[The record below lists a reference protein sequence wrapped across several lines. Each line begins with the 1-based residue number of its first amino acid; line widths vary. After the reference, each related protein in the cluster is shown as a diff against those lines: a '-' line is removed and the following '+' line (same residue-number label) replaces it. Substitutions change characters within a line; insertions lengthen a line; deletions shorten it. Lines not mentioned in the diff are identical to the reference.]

1 MFNKL
6 LSKFIIFLK
15 KILPAS
21 FKINHKFQNRNQV
34 TNLDIIITS
43 LKNKKFNP
51 DYIVDVGCFRGVW
64 TNKLLKFF
72 PNSQYILFDADD
84 KNIKYLDK
92 LKSNNK
98 NIDYKI
104 KLLSDDE
111 KDYDFFSMESGSSI
125 FEEQTNYSREIQNI
139 KSSLLY
145 NELPNE
151 LKTTKSNLI
160 KLDVQGAELKI
171 IAGLKELINNFEVI
185 ILEVSL
191 HKYNKDS
198 PLFYDVITYMQN
210 KKYILY
216 DIYDLKRLGDRDS
229 YLLQFDCVFLR
240 EDSSL
245 LKVKF

>member
-15 KILPAS
+15 KTLPVS

-34 TNLDIIITS
+34 TNLDIIISS
-43 LKNKKFNP
+43 LKNKNFNP

-64 TNKLLKFF
+64 TNRLLNFF
-72 PNSQYILFDADD
+72 PNSKYILFDADD
-84 KNIKYLDK
+84 NNIKYLDK
-92 LKSNNK
+92 LKSSNK

-104 KLLSDDE
+104 ILLSDDE
-111 KDYDFFSMESGSSI
+111 KDYDFYSMESGSSI
-125 FEEQTNYSREIQNI
+125 FEEQTNYFRKIKKV

-151 LKTTKSNLI
+151 IKNTKSNLI

-171 IAGLKELINNFEVI
+171 ISGLKELINNFEVI

-191 HKYNKDS
+191 HKYNKGS
-198 PLFYDVITYMQN
+198 PLFYDVISHMQN
-210 KKYILY
+210 NNFILY
-216 DIYDLKRLGDRDS
+216 DIYDLKRLGDQDS

-240 EDSSL
+240 ENSNL

>member
-1 MFNKL
+1 MINKI
-6 LSKFIIFLK
+6 LSKFINKLQK
-15 KILPAS
+15 LLPIS
-21 FKINHKFQNRNQV
+21 FRINHKFQNHNQV

-43 LKNKKFNP
+43 LKNKNFEPK
-51 DYIVDVGCFRGVW
+51 YIVDIGCFRGVW

-72 PNSQYILFDADD
+72 PNSKYILFDADD
-84 KNIKYLDK
+84 KNIEYLDK

-98 NIDYKI
+98 NVDYKI

-111 KDYDFFSMESGSSI
+111 KDYDFFSMASGSSI
-125 FEEQTNYSREIQNI
+125 FEEQTNYSREIKKI
-139 KSSLLY
+139 KSSLLN
-145 NELPNE
+145 NELPREIKN
-151 LKTTKSNLI
+151 TKSNLI

-171 IAGLKELINNFEVI
+171 ITGLKELINNFEVI

-191 HKYNKDS
+191 HKYNKGA
-198 PLFYDVITYMQN
+198 PLFYDVINFMKN
-210 KKYILY
+210 KSFVLY

-240 EDSSL
+240 EDSNL

>member
-1 MFNKL
+1 MFHKL

-15 KILPAS
+15 KTLPVS
-21 FKINHKFQNRNQV
+21 FKINHKFQNHNQV

-43 LKNKKFNP
+43 LKNKNFNP
-51 DYIVDVGCFRGVW
+51 DYIIDIGCFRGIW
-64 TNKLLKFF
+64 TKKLLKFF
-72 PNSQYILFDADD
+72 PKSKYLLFDADD
-84 KNIKYLDK
+84 KNIEYLEK
-92 LKSNNK
+92 IKSNNK

-111 KDYDFFSMESGSSI
+111 KDYDFFSMASGSSI
-125 FEEQTNYSREIQNI
+125 FEEQTNYAREIKKI
-139 KSSLLY
+139 KSSLLF

-151 LKTTKSNLI
+151 IKNTKSNLI

-171 IAGLKELINNFEVI
+171 ITGLKELINNFEVI

-198 PLFYDVITYMQN
+198 PLFYDVISYMQN

-240 EDSSL
+240 EDSNL

>member
-15 KILPAS
+15 KKLPVS

-43 LKNKKFNP
+43 LKNKNFNP
-51 DYIVDVGCFRGVW
+51 DYIVDVGCFRGLW

-72 PNSQYILFDADD
+72 PNSKYILFDADD
-84 KNIKYLDK
+84 KNIRYLDK
-92 LKSNNK
+92 LKASNK

-125 FEEQTNYSREIQNI
+125 FEEQTNYSREIKNI

-151 LKTTKSNLI
+151 LKITKSNLI

-171 IAGLKELINNFEVI
+171 ITGLKELINNFEVI

-191 HKYNKDS
+191 HKYNKDA
-198 PLFYDVITYMQN
+198 PLFHDVISYMQN
-210 KKYILY
+210 KKYVLY
-216 DIYDLKRLGDRDS
+216 DIYDLKRLGNNES

-240 EDSSL
+240 DNSKL
-245 LKVKF
+245 LNVRF

>member
-6 LSKFIIFLK
+6 LSKFIIFLNK
-15 KILPAS
+15 TLPIS

-43 LKNKKFNP
+43 LKNKNFNP

-64 TNKLLKFF
+64 TNRLLNFF
-72 PNSQYILFDADD
+72 PNSKYILFDADD
-84 KNIKYLDK
+84 NNIKYLDK
-92 LKSNNK
+92 LKSSNK

-104 KLLSDDE
+104 ILLSDDE
-111 KDYDFFSMESGSSI
+111 KDYDFYSMESGSSI
-125 FEEQTNYSREIQNI
+125 FEEQTNYSRKIKKV

-151 LKTTKSNLI
+151 IKNTKSNLI

-171 IAGLKELINNFEVI
+171 ISGLKELINNFEVI

-191 HKYNKDS
+191 HKYNKGS
-198 PLFYDVITYMQN
+198 PLFYDVISHMQN
-210 KKYILY
+210 NNFILY
-216 DIYDLKRLGDRDS
+216 DIYDLKRLGDQDS

-240 EDSSL
+240 ENSNL

>member
-1 MFNKL
+1 MINKI
-6 LSKFIIFLK
+6 LSKFIIILK
-15 KILPAS
+15 KMLPVS

-43 LKNKKFNP
+43 LKNKNFNP
-51 DYIVDVGCFRGVW
+51 DYIVDVGCFRGIW
-64 TNKLLKFF
+64 TNKLLNFF
-72 PNSQYILFDADD
+72 PNSKYILFDADD
-84 KNIKYLDK
+84 NNIKYLDK
-92 LKSNNK
+92 LKSSNK

-104 KLLSDDE
+104 ILLSDDE
-111 KDYDFFSMESGSSI
+111 KDYDFYSMESGSSI
-125 FEEQTNYSREIQNI
+125 FEEQTNYSRKIKKV

-151 LKTTKSNLI
+151 IKNTKSNLI

-171 IAGLKELINNFEVI
+171 ISGLKELINNFEVI

-191 HKYNKDS
+191 HKYNKGS
-198 PLFYDVITYMQN
+198 PLFYDVISHMQN
-210 KKYILY
+210 NNFILY
-216 DIYDLKRLGDRDS
+216 DIYDLKRLGDQDS

-240 EDSSL
+240 ENSNL

>member
-15 KILPAS
+15 KILPVS

-34 TNLDIIITS
+34 TNLDIIIAS
-43 LKNKKFNP
+43 LKNKNFNP

-64 TNKLLKFF
+64 TNRLLNFF
-72 PNSQYILFDADD
+72 PNSKYILFDADD
-84 KNIKYLDK
+84 NNIKYLDK
-92 LKSNNK
+92 LKSSNK

-104 KLLSDDE
+104 ILLSDDE
-111 KDYDFFSMESGSSI
+111 KDYDFYSMESGSSI
-125 FEEQTNYSREIQNI
+125 FEEQTNYSRKIKKV

-151 LKTTKSNLI
+151 IKNTKSNLI

-171 IAGLKELINNFEVI
+171 ISGLKELINNFEVI

-191 HKYNKDS
+191 HKYNKGS
-198 PLFYDVITYMQN
+198 PLFYDVISHMQN
-210 KKYILY
+210 NNFILY
-216 DIYDLKRLGDRDS
+216 DIYDLKRLGDQDS

-240 EDSSL
+240 ENSNL

>member
-15 KILPAS
+15 KKLPVS

-43 LKNKKFNP
+43 LKNKNFNP
-51 DYIVDVGCFRGVW
+51 DYIVDVGCFRGLW

-72 PNSQYILFDADD
+72 PNSKYILFDADD
-84 KNIKYLDK
+84 NNIKYLDK
-92 LKSNNK
+92 LKSSNK

-104 KLLSDDE
+104 ILLSDDE
-111 KDYDFFSMESGSSI
+111 KDYDFYSMESGSSI
-125 FEEQTNYSREIQNI
+125 FEEQTNYFRKIKKV

-151 LKTTKSNLI
+151 IKNTKSNLI

-171 IAGLKELINNFEVI
+171 ISGLKELISNFEVI

-191 HKYNKDS
+191 HKYNKGS
-198 PLFYDVITYMQN
+198 PLFYDVISHMQN
-210 KKYILY
+210 NNFILY
-216 DIYDLKRLGDRDS
+216 DIYDLKRLGDQDS

-240 EDSSL
+240 ENSNL

>member
-15 KILPAS
+15 KTLPVS

-34 TNLDIIITS
+34 TNLDIIISS
-43 LKNKKFNP
+43 LKNKNFNP

-64 TNKLLKFF
+64 TNRLLNFF
-72 PNSQYILFDADD
+72 PNSKYILFDADD
-84 KNIKYLDK
+84 KNIEYLDK

-98 NIDYKI
+98 NVEYKI

-111 KDYDFFSMESGSSI
+111 KDYDFFSMASGSSI
-125 FEEQTNYSREIQNI
+125 FEEQTNYSREIKKI

-145 NELPNE
+145 NELPREIKN
-151 LKTTKSNLI
+151 TKFNLI
-160 KLDVQGAELKI
+160 KFDVQGAELKVI
-171 IAGLKELINNFEVI
+171 TGLKELINNFEVI

-191 HKYNKDS
+191 HKYNKNA
-198 PLFYDVITYMQN
+198 PLFYDVINYMKN
-210 KKYILY
+210 KRFVLY
-216 DIYDLKRLGDRDS
+216 DIYDLKRLGNKDS

-240 EDSSL
+240 DNSSL
-245 LKVKF
+245 LNVKF

>member
-1 MFNKL
+1 M
-6 LSKFIIFLK
+6 
-15 KILPAS
+15 LPVS

-43 LKNKKFNP
+43 LKNKNFNP
-51 DYIVDVGCFRGVW
+51 DYIVDVGCFRGIW
-64 TNKLLKFF
+64 TNKLLNFF
-72 PNSQYILFDADD
+72 PNSKYILFDADD
-84 KNIKYLDK
+84 NNIKYLDK
-92 LKSNNK
+92 LKSSNK

-104 KLLSDDE
+104 ILLSDDE
-111 KDYDFFSMESGSSI
+111 KDYDFYSMESGSSI
-125 FEEQTNYSREIQNI
+125 FEEQTNYFRKIKKV

-151 LKTTKSNLI
+151 IKNTKSNLI

-171 IAGLKELINNFEVI
+171 ISGLKELINNFEVI

-191 HKYNKDS
+191 HKYNKGS
-198 PLFYDVITYMQN
+198 PLFYDVISHMQN
-210 KKYILY
+210 NNFILY
-216 DIYDLKRLGDRDS
+216 DIYDLKRLGDQDS

-240 EDSSL
+240 ENSDL

>member
-15 KILPAS
+15 KTLPVS

-34 TNLDIIITS
+34 TNLDIIISS
-43 LKNKKFNP
+43 LKNKNFNP

-64 TNKLLKFF
+64 TNRLLNFF
-72 PNSQYILFDADD
+72 PNSKYILFDADD
-84 KNIKYLDK
+84 NNIKYLDK
-92 LKSNNK
+92 LKSSNK

-104 KLLSDDE
+104 ILLSDDE
-111 KDYDFFSMESGSSI
+111 KDYDFYSMESGSSI
-125 FEEQTNYSREIQNI
+125 FEEQTNYSRKIKKV

-151 LKTTKSNLI
+151 IKNTKSNLI

-171 IAGLKELINNFEVI
+171 ISGLKELINNFEVI

-191 HKYNKDS
+191 HNYNKGS
-198 PLFYDVITYMQN
+198 PLFYDVISHMQN
-210 KKYILY
+210 NNFILY
-216 DIYDLKRLGDRDS
+216 DIYDLKRLGDQDS

-240 EDSSL
+240 ENSNL

>member
-1 MFNKL
+1 MINKI
-6 LSKFIIFLK
+6 LSKFIITLQK
-15 KILPAS
+15 LLPIS
-21 FKINHKFQNRNQV
+21 FKINHKFQNHNQV

-43 LKNKKFNP
+43 LKNKNFEP
-51 DYIVDVGCFRGVW
+51 EYVVDVGCFKGIW

-72 PNSQYILFDADD
+72 PNSKYILFDADD
-84 KNIKYLDK
+84 KNIEYLDK
-92 LKSNNK
+92 LKFNYK
-98 NIDYKI
+98 NVDYKI

-111 KDYDFFSMESGSSI
+111 KEYDFFSMASGSSI
-125 FEEQTNYSREIQNI
+125 FEEQTNYSREIKKM

-145 NELPNE
+145 NELPSEIKN
-151 LKTTKSNLI
+151 TKSNLI

-171 IAGLKELINNFEVI
+171 ITGLKELINNFEVI

-198 PLFYDVITYMQN
+198 PLFYEVISYMQN

-216 DIYDLKRLGDRDS
+216 DIYDLKRLGNRDS

-240 EDSSL
+240 EDSNL

>member
-1 MFNKL
+1 M
-6 LSKFIIFLK
+6 
-15 KILPAS
+15 LPVS

-43 LKNKKFNP
+43 LKNKNFNP
-51 DYIVDVGCFRGVW
+51 DYIVDVGCFRGIW
-64 TNKLLKFF
+64 TNKLLNFF
-72 PNSQYILFDADD
+72 PNSKYILFDADD
-84 KNIKYLDK
+84 NNIKYLDK
-92 LKSNNK
+92 LKSSNK

-104 KLLSDDE
+104 ILLSDDE
-111 KDYDFFSMESGSSI
+111 KDYDFYSMESGSSI
-125 FEEQTNYSREIQNI
+125 FEEQTNYSRKIKKV

-151 LKTTKSNLI
+151 IKNTKSNLI

-171 IAGLKELINNFEVI
+171 ISGLKELINNFEVI

-191 HKYNKDS
+191 HKYNKGS
-198 PLFYDVITYMQN
+198 PLFYDVISHMQN
-210 KKYILY
+210 NNFILY
-216 DIYDLKRLGDRDS
+216 DIYDLKRLGDQDS

-240 EDSSL
+240 ENSNL

>member
-1 MFNKL
+1 M
-6 LSKFIIFLK
+6 
-15 KILPAS
+15 LPVS

-43 LKNKKFNP
+43 LKNKNFNP
-51 DYIVDVGCFRGVW
+51 DYIVDVGCFRGIW
-64 TNKLLKFF
+64 TNKLLNFF
-72 PNSQYILFDADD
+72 PNSKYILFDADD
-84 KNIKYLDK
+84 NNIKYLDK
-92 LKSNNK
+92 LKSSNK

-104 KLLSDDE
+104 ILLSDDE
-111 KDYDFFSMESGSSI
+111 KDYDFYSMESGSSI
-125 FEEQTNYSREIQNI
+125 FEEQTNYSRKIKKV

-151 LKTTKSNLI
+151 IKNTKSNLI

-171 IAGLKELINNFEVI
+171 ISGLKELINNFEVI

-191 HKYNKDS
+191 HKYNKGS
-198 PLFYDVITYMQN
+198 PLFYDVISHMQN
-210 KKYILY
+210 NNFILY
-216 DIYDLKRLGDRDS
+216 DIYDLKRLGDQDS

-240 EDSSL
+240 ENSDL

>member
-1 MFNKL
+1 M
-6 LSKFIIFLK
+6 
-15 KILPAS
+15 LPVS

-43 LKNKKFNP
+43 LKNKNFNP
-51 DYIVDVGCFRGVW
+51 DYIVDVGCFRGIW
-64 TNKLLKFF
+64 TNKLLNYF
-72 PNSQYILFDADD
+72 PNSKYILFDADD
-84 KNIKYLDK
+84 NNIKYLDK
-92 LKSNNK
+92 LKSSNK

-104 KLLSDDE
+104 ILLSDDE
-111 KDYDFFSMESGSSI
+111 KDYDFYSMESGSSI
-125 FEEQTNYSREIQNI
+125 FEEQTNYFRKIKKV

-151 LKTTKSNLI
+151 IKNTKSNLI

-171 IAGLKELINNFEVI
+171 ISGLKELINNFEVI

-191 HKYNKDS
+191 HKYNKGS
-198 PLFYDVITYMQN
+198 PLFYDVISHMQN
-210 KKYILY
+210 NNFILY
-216 DIYDLKRLGDRDS
+216 DIYDLKRLGDQDS

-240 EDSSL
+240 ENSNL

>member
-1 MFNKL
+1 MFHKL

-15 KILPAS
+15 KTLPVS

-43 LKNKKFNP
+43 LKNKNFNP
-51 DYIVDVGCFRGVW
+51 DYIVDVGCFRGIW
-64 TNKLLKFF
+64 TNKLLNYF
-72 PNSQYILFDADD
+72 PNSKYILFDADD
-84 KNIKYLDK
+84 NNIKYLDK
-92 LKSNNK
+92 LKSSNK

-104 KLLSDDE
+104 ILLSDDE
-111 KDYDFFSMESGSSI
+111 KDYDFYSMESGSSI
-125 FEEQTNYSREIQNI
+125 FEEQTNYSRKIKKV

-151 LKTTKSNLI
+151 IKNTKSNLI

-171 IAGLKELINNFEVI
+171 ISGLKELINNFEVI

-191 HKYNKDS
+191 HKYNKGS
-198 PLFYDVITYMQN
+198 PLFYDVISHMQN
-210 KKYILY
+210 NNFILY
-216 DIYDLKRLGDRDS
+216 DIYDLKRLGDQDS

-240 EDSSL
+240 ENSNL

>member
-6 LSKFIIFLK
+6 LSKFIIFLNK
-15 KILPAS
+15 TLPVS

-34 TNLDIIITS
+34 TNLDIIISS
-43 LKNKKFNP
+43 LKNKNFNP

-64 TNKLLKFF
+64 TNRLLNFF
-72 PNSQYILFDADD
+72 PNSKYILFDADD
-84 KNIKYLDK
+84 NNIKYLDK
-92 LKSNNK
+92 LKSSNK

-104 KLLSDDE
+104 ILLSDDE
-111 KDYDFFSMESGSSI
+111 KDYDFYSMESGSSI
-125 FEEQTNYSREIQNI
+125 FEEQTNYSRKIKKV

-151 LKTTKSNLI
+151 IKNTKSNLI

-171 IAGLKELINNFEVI
+171 ISGLKELINNFEVI

-191 HKYNKDS
+191 HKYNKGS
-198 PLFYDVITYMQN
+198 PLFYDVISHMQN
-210 KKYILY
+210 NNFILY
-216 DIYDLKRLGDRDS
+216 DIYDLKRLGDQDS

-240 EDSSL
+240 ENSNL

>member
-1 MFNKL
+1 MIYKL
-6 LSKFIIFLK
+6 LSKLIISLNNL
-15 KILPAS
+15 LPIS
-21 FKINHKFQNRNQV
+21 FKIKHKFQNRNQV
-34 TNLDIIITS
+34 TNLDIIISS

-51 DYIVDVGCFRGVW
+51 DYIVDIGCFRGIW
-64 TNKLLKFF
+64 TEKLLKFF
-72 PNSQYILFDADD
+72 PKSKYILFDADN
-84 KNIKYLDK
+84 KNIEYLEK
-92 LKSNNK
+92 IKSNNK

-111 KDYDFFSMESGSSI
+111 KDYDFFSMDSGSSI
-125 FEEQTNYSREIQNI
+125 FEEQTNYSRKIKKI
-139 KSSLLY
+139 KSSLLC

-151 LKTTKSNLI
+151 LKNTKSNLI

-171 IAGLKELINNFEVI
+171 IAGLKEFINNFEVI

-191 HKYNKDS
+191 HRYNKNS
-198 PLFYDVITYMQN
+198 PLFYDVISYMQN

-240 EDSSL
+240 ESSNL
-245 LKVKF
+245 LEVKF